1 MAPNSGADRQR
12 KQSES
17 WAATTTRR
25 RDHVWPVQQ
34 FVQPFSKCWRRRR
47 RRRRR
52 RSAAPTLLLLPLVHM
67 PPTAHDV
74 AATLSA
80 EQTGLTIHLN
90 RFWES
95 PTRRRRL
102 PLQAMEGAVPGE
114 FQKG

>member
-1 MAPNSGADRQR
+1 VAPNSGADRQR

-17 WAATTTRR
+17 WAAAATTRR

-67 PPTAHDV
+67 PPTAHD
-74 AATLSA
+74 SM
-80 EQTGLTIHLN
+80 
-90 RFWES
+90 
-95 PTRRRRL
+95 L
-102 PLQAMEGAVPGE
+102 PLRCPQSKQV
-114 FQKG
+114 